1 MTTIQTRASRRFY
14 PELES
19 LRGVAALSVV
29 GLHANL
35 STGGMPNFETAEGIK
50 QFIARMLTPGNAAV
64 VLFFVLSGFVLAQ
77 TIWPGPF
84 DFFKFTVRR
93 LFRLMPAMWA
103 AIAVSV
109 LVNIWLAQP
118 IDWMG
123 VFRATF
129 FADSQI
135 NPPLWTLKYEFY
147 LSVLVLPVLA
157 LATPRIG
164 VIGNLALQAS
174 LFYYFRFS
182 DVIFCAYMFHLGC
195 MVPTIGTW
203 IVKKLQGIIAI
214 IVIGATAAMFL
225 ACTLTVSM
233 LGPNYFS
240 YELSLAAPASF
251 LLVSYF
257 ASREDAL
264 LANFMRSAPMRFLG
278 RISYS
283 IYILHW
289 PIRSVIL
296 QFNNTQIG
304 VIVLTMLATISA
316 ATICY
321 YVIELPFINIGRRLT
336 QPRSVIDAAVI
347 RSTMAAS
354 VAEPS

>member
-1 MTTIQTRASRRFY
+1 MTTTQIGASRRFY

-35 STGGMPNFETAEGIK
+35 STGGMPNFSTAEGIK
-50 QFIARMLTPGNAAV
+50 QLIARMLTPGNAAV

-77 TIWPGPF
+77 TIWPERF
-84 DFFKFTVRR
+84 DLFKYTVRR
-93 LFRLMPAMWA
+93 LFRLVPAMWV
-103 AIAVSV
+103 AIGFSV
-109 LVNIWLAQP
+109 LTSIWLAEP

-135 NPPLWTLKYEFY
+135 NPPLWTLKFEFY

-164 VIGNLALQAS
+164 VVGNLVLQAS
-174 LFYYFRFS
+174 LFYYFMIT
-182 DVIFCAYMFHLGC
+182 DVMFCAYMFHLGC
-195 MVPTIGTW
+195 MVPTIGAW
-203 IVKKLQGIIAI
+203 IVKKLRGIIALI
-214 IVIGATAAMFL
+214 IIGVTAAMFL

-233 LGPNYFS
+233 LGPNYFH
-240 YELSLAAPASF
+240 YELALAAPASF
-251 LLVSYF
+251 LVVSYF
-257 ASREDAL
+257 ATSEDAL
-264 LANFMRSAPMRFLG
+264 LANFLRSAPLRFLG

-283 IYILHW
+283 IYIFHW
-289 PIRSVIL
+289 PMRSIIL

-304 VIVLTMLATISA
+304 VVILTMLATISA

-321 YVIELPFINIGRRLT
+321 YAIELPFINLGRRLT
-336 QPRSVIDAAVI
+336 RPTSVIDRA
-347 RSTMAAS
+347 
-354 VAEPS
+354 P

>member
-1 MTTIQTRASRRFY
+1 MAATQTRASYRFY

-84 DFFKFTVRR
+84 DFFKYTVRR

-103 AIAVSV
+103 AIAISV
-109 LVNIWLAQP
+109 LANIWLAQP

-129 FADSQI
+129 FADNQI

-164 VIGNLALQAS
+164 VIGNLVLQAA

-182 DVIFCAYMFHLGC
+182 DVMFCAYMFHLGC

-214 IVIGATAAMFL
+214 IIVGVTAVMFL

-233 LGPNYFS
+233 MGTNYLS
-240 YELSLAAPASF
+240 YKLSLAAPASF
-251 LLVSYF
+251 LLVSYY
-257 ASREDAL
+257 ASKEDAL

-278 RISYS
+278 KISYS

-289 PIRSVIL
+289 PIRAIIL

-304 VIVLTMLATISA
+304 VIILTMLATISA

-336 QPRSVIDAAVI
+336 QSRSKVDAVMM
-347 RSTMAAS
+347 RSTMDSS
-354 VAEPS
+354 VAGPS

>member
-1 MTTIQTRASRRFY
+1 VTTTQTPASRRFY

-19 LRGVAALSVV
+19 LRGIAALSVV
-29 GLHANL
+29 GLHANGAI
-35 STGGMPNFETAEGIK
+35 GGLPNFETAEGIK
-50 QFIARMLTPGNAAV
+50 QLFARMLTPGNAAV

-84 DFFKFTVRR
+84 DFFKYIVRR

-103 AIAVSV
+103 AIAFSV
-109 LVNIWLAQP
+109 LTSIWLAQP

-129 FADSQI
+129 FSDSQI

-147 LSVLVLPVLA
+147 LSIFVLPLLA
-157 LATPRIG
+157 LAAPRIG
-164 VIGNLALQAS
+164 VVGNLVLLAS
-174 LFYYFRFS
+174 LFYYFLNS
-182 DVIFCAYMFHLGC
+182 DVMFCAYMFHLGC

-203 IVKKLQGIIAI
+203 IVKNLRGIIAI
-214 IVIGATAAMFL
+214 IVIGVAAIMFL
-225 ACTLTVSM
+225 TSTLAVPV
-233 LGPNYFS
+233 LGPQYFP

-251 LLVSYF
+251 LLVAYF
-257 ASREDAL
+257 ATEHDAL
-264 LANFMRSAPMRFLG
+264 LANFMRSAPLRFLG

-289 PIRSVIL
+289 PIRSIIL
-296 QFNNTQIG
+296 QFNNSQIG
-304 VIVLTMLATISA
+304 VIMLTTLVTISA

-336 QPRSVIDAAVI
+336 QPSVIDGAMI
-347 RSTMAAS
+347 R
-354 VAEPS
+354 EP